1 MEDRLRTGYVSID
14 KPQYKFY
21 RESPIREFD
30 VNQTLYQLVF
40 NSNLDN
46 MGYNSLGYFGN
57 HLTYQNLK
65 NEVDKTALA
74 YQQMGVKRGDIVAVA
89 MINTP
94 EVAVNLLALNKI
106 GAISKWL
113 DVRASAKDLE
123 HYLTEHDCKIMVSL
137 DMVAPKVGEIINNT
151 DIKKVL
157 TVSPSD
163 SLSMIQRLGYKL
175 KNKIDGNTVDI
186 PNESKFIP
194 FQEFIKQ
201 ANGNLDIQPEKFDKE
216 KPSVI
221 VQSSGTTGIAK
232 SIVHNDYSFTSFVDK
247 LSYSDLPFAPKKSLL
262 VVVPPFVAY
271 GLADSLFLA
280 LAFGMKAEL
289 SPKFDPNVVFNNMG
303 KFNLCFAAPF
313 HYRYLADNISK
324 IKKKDLEEME
334 CLISGGDKITI
345 EELKQLKE
353 ILGLGIINGYG
364 NNEGLGAVTYN
375 PNNAN
380 KFGTVGIPKF
390 GDEVIIYDTE
400 AKKELKYGEIG
411 EVCYKTDTMFMEY
424 SNNEDE
430 TNRIKQKH
438 VDGAYWVHT
447 GDLGS
452 MDAEGYLT
460 LEGRSQR
467 VIVRL
472 GFKISPMA
480 IESVIEKHPAV
491 KECMAIAVPDEE
503 EEHVPM
509 LFYTLKDEYLTEL
522 EKVEEE
528 IKVLCST
535 SLKENMIPKHYSFIE
550 SMPYTDNNKYDFRKL
565 EELGKK
571 YVEDKKGHPLILNKV
586 K

>member
-289 SPKFDPNVVFNNMG
+289 SPKFDPNVVFNNLG